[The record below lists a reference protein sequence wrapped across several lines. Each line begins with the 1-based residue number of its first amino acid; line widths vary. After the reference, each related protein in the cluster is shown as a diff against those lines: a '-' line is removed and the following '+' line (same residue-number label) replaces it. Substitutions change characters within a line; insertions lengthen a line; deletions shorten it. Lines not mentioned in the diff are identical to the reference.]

1 MEPSTNLYPFVYI
14 CNRDAQKN
22 SSVTRAECGG
32 SRRMPNDS
40 ARAFLSS
47 AKSRD
52 KSAVRQISIWVRVSG
67 RDGFRDDVTQ
77 RVEKSAPATARN
89 RLSRLGRAMRCVSVR
104 PRFQADS
111 SHVERRRRKDL
122 PGQVNAAT

>member
-1 MEPSTNLYPFVYI
+1 MNLYPFVYI

-22 SSVTRAECGG
+22 SSVARAECGE

-47 AKSRD
+47 AKSRN
-52 KSAVRQISIWVRVSG
+52 KSALRQMSIWVRVSG
-67 RDGFRDDVTQ
+67 RDGFGDDETQ
-77 RVEKSAPATARN
+77 RADNERPATAYN
-89 RLSRLGRAMRCVSVR
+89 RLGRATRCVSAR
-104 PRFQADS
+104 PLFQGDS
-111 SHVERRRRKDL
+111 SHVERRRGKDL